1 MTMQMNQMKS
11 FYNVMLS
18 VVILLLGTATYA
30 QDKKMADASPEEKAE
45 LMTEKQNEKL
55 QFYDDQENRMYDIN
69 LKYVKEMERIRSQ
82 GRSRKTLMDL
92 RDMSKRKDKEVKQV
106 LDDDQYYTYLEMK
119 EAMREQMRERMKSRD
134 DG

>member
-30 QDKKMADASPEEKAE
+30 QDRKMADATPEEKAQ

-55 QFYDDQENRMYDIN
+55 QFYGDQEERMYDIN
-69 LKYVKEMERIRSQ
+69 FKYVKEMEQITSQ

-106 LDDDQYYTYLEMK
+106 LDDDQYNTYLEMK
-119 EAMREQMRERMKSRD
+119 EAMREQMRERMKSR
-134 DG
+134 GNG

>member
-1 MTMQMNQMKS
+1 MNQSKRI
-11 FYNVMLS
+11 YNVMLS
-18 VVILLLGTATYA
+18 MFMLLLGTSTYA
-30 QDKKMADASPEEKAE
+30 QDRKMADATPEEKAQ

-55 QFYDDQENRMYDIN
+55 QFYDDQEERMYDIN
-69 LKYVKEMERIRSQ
+69 FTYVKEMEQITSQ

-106 LDDDQYYTYLEMK
+106 LDDDQYNTYLEMK
-119 EAMREQMRERMKSRD
+119 EAMREQMRERMKSRG

>member
-1 MTMQMNQMKS
+1 MNQMKS

-30 QDKKMADASPEEKAE
+30 QDRKMADATPEEKAQ

-55 QFYDDQENRMYDIN
+55 QFYGDQEERMYDIN
-69 LKYVKEMERIRSQ
+69 FKYVKEMEQITSQ

-106 LDDDQYYTYLEMK
+106 LDDDQYNTYLEMK
-119 EAMREQMRERMKSRD
+119 EAMREQMRERMKSR
-134 DG
+134 GNG

>member
-1 MTMQMNQMKS
+1 MNQNKRI
-11 FYNVMLS
+11 YNVMLS
-18 VVILLLGTATYA
+18 MLMMLLGTATYA
-30 QDKKMADASPEEKAE
+30 QDRKMADATPEEKAQ

-55 QFYDDQENRMYDIN
+55 QFYNDQEERMYDIN
-69 LKYVKEMERIRSQ
+69 FKYVKEMEQITSQ

-92 RDMSKRKDKEVKQV
+92 RDMSQRKDKEVKQV